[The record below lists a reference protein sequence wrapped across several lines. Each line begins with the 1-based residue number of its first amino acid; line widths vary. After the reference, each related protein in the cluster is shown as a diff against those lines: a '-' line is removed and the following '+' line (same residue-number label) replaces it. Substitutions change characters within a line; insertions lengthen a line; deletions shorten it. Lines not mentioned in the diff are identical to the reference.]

1 MNQNQ
6 QNPDSRIDEEDEEEK
21 LSMVNIFY
29 AEDFETKEDLF
40 AHAKNEII
48 QADDKDVSYEGT
60 ESAWGTWVYD
70 RLIEDEDIEQR
81 GVKYGY
87 SPSTWIFEV
96 C

>member
-6 QNPDSRIDEEDEEEK
+6 QNPDFRIDEEDEEEE

-29 AEDFETKEDLF
+29 AEDFEAKEDLF

-70 RLIEDEDIEQR
+70 RVD
-81 GVKYGY
+81 
-87 SPSTWIFEV
+87 
-96 C
+96 